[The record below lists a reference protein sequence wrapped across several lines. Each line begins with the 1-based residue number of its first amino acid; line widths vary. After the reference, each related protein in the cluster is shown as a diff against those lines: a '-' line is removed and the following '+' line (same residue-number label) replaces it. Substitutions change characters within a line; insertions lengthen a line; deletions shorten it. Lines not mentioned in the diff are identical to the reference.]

1 MTLRD
6 ETSGADLLKRVRGI
20 EIRTRRTVSEAF
32 AGQFRSA
39 FRGRGMEFEEVRP
52 YQVGDDVRSIDWNVS
67 ARAGAPHV
75 KLFREER
82 ELLVFLAVDL
92 SASLDFGTR
101 GGLKRDTV
109 AEIAATVALSATR
122 SNDKTGLLLFTD
134 RIEKVVPPRKGSRH
148 VLRIVRDCLSHRPEG
163 RGTDLALAFDEM
175 NRLLRRRA
183 VVFVLSDFLVEGTA
197 AARDWR
203 RPLALLRQR
212 HDVIPVAV
220 GDAFEREIPRVGFL
234 DVVDAETGRRTS
246 IDTFSATGRRRYREL
261 ADARARSLDE
271 SFRRLRLDAVR
282 LESGQDPA
290 RPLET
295 FFRRREARRSR

>member
-1 MTLRD
+1 MKLRD
-6 ETSGADLLKRVRGI
+6 ETADLLKRVRGI

-67 ARAGAPHV
+67 ARAGSPHV

-101 GGLKRDTV
+101 AGLKRDAV
-109 AEIAATVALSATR
+109 AEIAATIALSATR

-148 VLRIVRDCLSHRPEG
+148 VLRIVRDCLSCRPAG
-163 RGTDLALAFDEM
+163 RGTDLALALDEM

-183 VVFVLSDFLVEGTA
+183 VVFVLSDFLADG
-197 AARDWR
+197 ARDWR
-203 RPLALLRQR
+203 RPMALLRQR

-220 GDAFEREIPRVGFL
+220 RDPFEREIPRVGFL
-234 DVVDAETGRRTS
+234 DVVDAETGRKTAL
-246 IDTFSATGRRRYREL
+246 DTFSARGRRRYREL
-261 ADARARSLDE
+261 AESRERGLDE
-271 SFRRLRLDAVR
+271 AFRRLKLDAVR
-282 LESGQDPA
+282 LETGEDPS

>member
-67 ARAGAPHV
+67 ARAGTPHV

-101 GGLKRDTV
+101 GGLKRDTA
-109 AEIAATVALSATR
+109 AEIAATVALSANR

-148 VLRIVRDCLSHRPEG
+148 VLGIVRDCLSFRPEG
-163 RGTDLALAFDEM
+163 RGTDLALALGEM

-183 VVFVLSDFLVEGTA
+183 VVFVLSDFLPGVRGG
-197 AARDWR
+197 DWR
-203 RPLALLRQR
+203 RPMALLRQR

-220 GDAFEREIPRVGFL
+220 RDAFEREVPRVGFL
-234 DVVDAETGRRTS
+234 DTVDAESGSRTS
-246 IDTFSATGRRRYREL
+246 IDTFSAAGRRRYREL
-261 ADARARSLDE
+261 AEARERSLDE
-271 SFRRLRLDAVR
+271 GFRRLKLDAVR